1 MYTYIASQLYS
12 NKDKDNLLKVFR
24 EIDKDGD
31 GVIER
36 NELVLMFNS
45 HSKSLLTEREIEK
58 ILALVDTNGSG
69 QIDFTEFLVAA
80 SNEEKLLE
88 EIRLENAFN
97 YLDADHSGFIT
108 IEEVKAFLDGTDE
121 TSE

>member
-1 MYTYIASQLYS
+1 
-12 NKDKDNLLKVFR
+12 
-24 EIDKDGD
+24 
-31 GVIER
+31 
-36 NELVLMFNS
+36 MFNS

-121 TSE
+121 TS

>member
-1 MYTYIASQLYS
+1 M
-12 NKDKDNLLKVFR
+12 
-24 EIDKDGD
+24 
-31 GVIER
+31 
-36 NELVLMFNS
+36 LMFNS

-108 IEEVKAFLDGTDE
+108 I
-121 TSE
+121 

>member
-1 MYTYIASQLYS
+1 
-12 NKDKDNLLKVFR
+12 
-24 EIDKDGD
+24 
-31 GVIER
+31 
-36 NELVLMFNS
+36 MFNS

-108 IEEVKAFLDGTDE
+108 I
-121 TSE
+121 